1 VTTGDR
7 SWFATHDSRVVHEGF
22 STVRI
27 DTVGLPGGDQ
37 ATREVVEHDDAVAIV
52 PVTDDGDVLLLR
64 QYRHPLGGYIL
75 EVPAGTLDVDG
86 EEPEAC
92 ARRELREEV
101 QHDAATWRWLTTFH
115 NSAGWSTER
124 THVYLATGLRV
135 GQPPD
140 DFEPEAEEAD
150 MEVVA
155 LPFPVV
161 LEMVR
166 DGSLTD
172 AKTVVG
178 ILLADPHVI

>member
-1 VTTGDR
+1 MPADAP
-7 SWFATHDSRVVHEGF
+7 SWFETRDSRVVHTGY

-27 DTVGLPGGDQ
+27 DTVGLPDGGQ
-37 ATREVVEHDDAVAIV
+37 AMREVVEHDDAVAIV

-64 QYRHPLGGYIL
+64 QYRQPLGGYIL

-92 ARRELREEV
+92 GRRELREEI
-101 QHDAATWRWLTTFH
+101 QHDAATWTWLTTFH

-135 GQPPD
+135 SELPD
-140 DFEPEAEEAD
+140 GFVPEAEEAD

-155 LPFPVV
+155 LPFPVAR
-161 LEMVR
+161 EMVG
-166 DGSLTD
+166 DGTLTD
-172 AKTVVG
+172 AKSVIG
-178 ILLADPHVI
+178 ILLAEPHVI